1 MFRGVSALNLDG
13 KGRMAIPARHRGRLA
28 DCDEGQLILT
38 VDNNSP
44 CLLLYPLAEWEEIE
58 RKLIKLPSLDKQAR
72 RLQRLL
78 IGYATECD
86 MDGAGRILV
95 PSPLRSFAR
104 LEKRVVMIGQ
114 GNKFEIWNEQTWQ
127 TSCDEWISE
136 NDIDEPLSSDL
147 ESLSL

>member
-1 MFRGVSALNLDG
+1 
-13 KGRMAIPARHRGRLA
+13 MAIPARHRSRLS

-38 VDNNSP
+38 VDNNSS

-58 RKLIKLPSLDKQAR
+58 RKLIKLPSLNKQTR

-78 IGYATECD
+78 IGHATECD

-114 GNKFEIWNEQTWQ
+114 GNKFEIWDEQIWQ
-127 TSCDEWISE
+127 TNCDEWMSE
-136 NDIDEPLSSDL
+136 NDVDEPLSSDL